1 MSLTAGGFPRSEGRL
16 VSSVLCSFA
25 TCRGKGPKQ
34 GCSDTK
40 VKVKVAQSCPT
51 VCDPMDYTAHGILQ
65 ATILEWVAFPF
76 SRRSFQPRDRTQVSL
91 IAGSFFTSWA
101 TREALRHQTTT
112 EFREMHFHSSTQ
124 MLFLQ
129 GQMQVAKVTWLL
141 VRMQKW
147 QLLPH

>member
-1 MSLTAGGFPRSEGRL
+1 M
-16 VSSVLCSFA
+16 
-25 TCRGKGPKQ
+25 
-34 GCSDTK
+34 
-40 VKVKVAQSCPT
+40 KVKVAQSCPT